1 MKSEL
6 VSLIRILG
14 IGCTELVIDI
24 DLERIVI
31 NSVEF
36 REPDEVYLHHFTD
49 YGFDFEIEFDDIS
62 LEDQKIVF
70 WELKSLLYN

>member
-6 VSLIRILG
+6 ISLIRILG
-14 IGCTELVIDI
+14 IGCNELIFDI
-24 DLERIVI
+24 DLEKVTI
-31 NSVEF
+31 NSIEF

-62 LEDQKIVF
+62 KKDQKTVCR
-70 WELKSLLYN
+70 ELNALLYN